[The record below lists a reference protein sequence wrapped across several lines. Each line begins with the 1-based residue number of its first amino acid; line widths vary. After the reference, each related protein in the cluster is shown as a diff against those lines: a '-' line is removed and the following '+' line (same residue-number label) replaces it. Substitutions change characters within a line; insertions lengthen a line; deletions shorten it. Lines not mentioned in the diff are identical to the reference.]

1 MYIKMILPEKGCI
14 MSLRVD
20 QVEEGKHRL
29 KYLGDRT
36 I

>member
-1 MYIKMILPEKGCI
+1 MYIKIILPEKECV

-29 KYLGDRT
+29 NLGDRT